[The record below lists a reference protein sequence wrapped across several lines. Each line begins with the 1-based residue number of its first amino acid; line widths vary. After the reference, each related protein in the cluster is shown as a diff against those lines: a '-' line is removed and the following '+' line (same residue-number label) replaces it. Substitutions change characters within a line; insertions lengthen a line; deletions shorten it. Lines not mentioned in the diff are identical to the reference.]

1 MSWVPEAMTAALT
14 GVALAAS
21 AGFRVF
27 LPLLAAGAAGRWG
40 GFPVAPSLAWITSD
54 AALVGFSVA
63 ALVEIVADKVPVIDH
78 ALDLLQTVLSPVAGV
93 LVLLGPA
100 TALAPSLG
108 LALAIAAGAPLAG
121 AVHLLGAS
129 ARVKSSLGTGGAAN
143 PLLSFLEDLSA
154 IAVIVLGLLI
164 PMLALALIAW
174 LVVRRRRRSRQTPSV
189 RTV

>member
-1 MSWVPEAMTAALT
+1 MAAVLT

-54 AALVGFSVA
+54 AALVMFGVA

-100 TALAPSLG
+100 TALAPAFG
-108 LALAIAAGAPLAG
+108 LAIAIIAGAPLAAG
-121 AVHLLGAS
+121 VHLLGAT
-129 ARVKSSLGTGGAAN
+129 ARVKSSLGTGGTAN
-143 PLLSFLEDLSA
+143 PLLSVLEDLSA
-154 IAVIVLGLLI
+154 IVVIILGLLI
-164 PMLALALIAW
+164 PVLALAVVAW
-174 LVVRRRRRSRQTPSV
+174 LVVRRRRRARHTPSI
-189 RTV
+189 RTA

>member
-1 MSWVPEAMTAALT
+1 MTAALT

-40 GFPVAPSLAWITSD
+40 GFPVAPSLVWITSD
-54 AALVGFSVA
+54 AALVMFGVA

-78 ALDLLQTVLSPVAGV
+78 ALDLAQTVLSPVAGV

-100 TALAPSLG
+100 TALAPAFG
-108 LALAIAAGAPLAG
+108 LAIAIIAGAPLAG
-121 AVHLLGAS
+121 AVHLLGAT

-143 PLLSFLEDLSA
+143 PLLSVLEDLSA
-154 IAVIVLGLLI
+154 VVVIILGLLI
-164 PMLALALIAW
+164 PVLALAVVAW
-174 LVVRRRRRSRQTPSV
+174 LVVRRRRRTRHTPSI

>member
-1 MSWVPEAMTAALT
+1 MTAALT

-40 GFPVAPSLAWITSD
+40 GFPVAPPLAWITSD
-54 AALVGFSVA
+54 AALVMFGVA

-100 TALAPSLG
+100 TALAPAFG
-108 LALAIAAGAPLAG
+108 LAIAIIAGRPSDRPPLGCCRSSSRAPAG
-121 AVHLLGAS
+121 WRAG
-129 ARVKSSLGTGGAAN
+129 
-143 PLLSFLEDLSA
+143 LSVLDLSA
-154 IAVIVLGLLI
+154 
-164 PMLALALIAW
+164 
-174 LVVRRRRRSRQTPSV
+174 VV
-189 RTV
+189 